1 MIALAVALAL
11 TPLLAAPV
19 GAAPPSAAGWWW
31 RAQTGLV
38 AAVPPPPNVPAGGL
52 MVAGA
57 PDGATAVSALRFEL
71 AEGEGSPV
79 LTLRVAD
86 DVGGATAE
94 MAACPTGAPW
104 SPALAGTWDE
114 KPTAACSRGSV
125 QGVRSEDGA
134 TWTFA
139 LAPLLVGTVL
149 DVVVVPAERSVF
161 QLAFDPPSQDALAT
175 AEGAAPSPAAEDS
188 PALAPRPE
196 TSSARAGDVVPFTP
210 ALPAADQVVTAVA
223 PGVSPPPTAAPA
235 PPTPSAPRA
244 RPADRPRTARGFAL
258 AVLAL
263 ALVAG
268 VVAVVRGGVTPIAI
282 RNGGVGRFAR
292 PRAGSPPPIV

>member
-1 MIALAVALAL
+1 MRRVVALGAVL
-11 TPLLAAPV
+11 TALLAGPAD
-19 GAAPPSAAGWWW
+19 ADAPSAFGWWW
-31 RAQTGLV
+31 RVQTGLV
-38 AAVPPPPNVPAGGL
+38 AAVPPPPTVPPGGL

-71 AEGEGSPV
+71 DEGEASPV

-86 DVGGATAE
+86 DVGGAAAE
-94 MAACPTGAPW
+94 LAACPTGAPW

-125 QGVRSEDGA
+125 QGVRSEDGS

-139 LAPLLVGTVL
+139 LAPLLAGSVV
-149 DVVVVPAERSVF
+149 DVVVVPAEGSVF
-161 QLAFDPPSQDALAT
+161 QLAFDPPGGDALAT
-175 AEGAAPSPAAEDS
+175 TAGEVAAPEPVAPEVEPASGES
-188 PALAPRPE
+188 F
-196 TSSARAGDVVPFTP
+196 ARSDAVVPFTP

-223 PGVSPPPTAAPA
+223 PGVGPPPTAAASPSPA
-235 PPTPSAPRA
+235 ASPRSQ
-244 RPADRPRTARGFAL
+244 PADPPRTARGLAL

-268 VVAVVRGGVTPIAI
+268 AIAVLRGGTAPVAI
-282 RNGGVGRFAR
+282 GTGGVGRFAR